1 MASSTPLAFFRPAL
15 VRWSDC
21 LVARESP
28 AERRLRL
35 AVCALSDIGW
45 RDHRDVQA
53 FEGFERLLEFP
64 FIGVEHAER
73 VFIATAIHARYGGDL
88 DDVRLSPALALL
100 PADARRRAQI
110 LGRALLLGYRL
121 SGSVPE
127 ILENAR
133 LRIGR
138 DRIRV
143 EVSKKAR
150 VPDSEVVADR
160 LELLASALGVRR
172 TEVVEVN

>member
-1 MASSTPLAFFRPAL
+1 MIYARGPFGFSRLELSQPQAFGLPQSRVPEFASAL
-15 VRWSDC
+15 VRWTDC

-53 FEGFERLLEFP
+53 FECFNRLLEFP

-88 DDVRLSPALALL
+88 DDARLAPAIRLL
-100 PADARRRAQI
+100 PAEARRH
-110 LGRALLLGYRL
+110 
-121 SGSVPE
+121 
-127 ILENAR
+127 
-133 LRIGR
+133 
-138 DRIRV
+138 
-143 EVSKKAR
+143 
-150 VPDSEVVADR
+150 
-160 LELLASALGVRR
+160 
-172 TEVVEVN
+172 